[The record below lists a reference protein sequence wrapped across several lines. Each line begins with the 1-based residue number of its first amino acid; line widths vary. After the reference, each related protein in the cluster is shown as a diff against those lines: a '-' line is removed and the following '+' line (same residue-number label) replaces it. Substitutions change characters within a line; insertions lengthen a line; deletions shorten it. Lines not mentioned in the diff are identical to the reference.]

1 MRSIDLDE
9 GQDSFLD
16 IVANL
21 VGVLIILVVVVG
33 AQATS
38 SLVAPPSE
46 PVASVTPE
54 VSMIDEAAEDEAFET
69 QRAKLKSEL
78 GSLES
83 TATKLRYDRFRLA
96 QQTDDEK
103 RLSQQLATRRHAM
116 LMQLEVM
123 RSKHEKRKQEIV
135 DKLDLKQR
143 RQFEVQTQKIQ
154 LVSKLES
161 IEKEANAVAATRIES
176 KVETIDHFPNPIAK
190 TVFSN
195 EIHFRLDRGRIAWV
209 PLDELVE
216 QMKGELKLKA
226 EKLKQAS
233 ETRETIG
240 PIDGFRLKY
249 ELGLVPESET
259 GRPDSRIVRFERF
272 TVHPTNPN
280 GGELVS
286 DALKEN
292 SRFMNRL
299 QRYEPRRTT
308 VSIWVYPNS
317 YDEHAQLKDWL
328 HENGF
333 QMASWPLSNGRPI
346 SGGPNGFRTSAQ

>member
-1 MRSIDLDE
+1 MSFIDLDE

-38 SLVAPPSE
+38 SFIATRP
-46 PVASVTPE
+46 
-54 VSMIDEAAEDEAFET
+54 EAAPAVPQVDQAEADRAFEA
-69 QRAKLKSEL
+69 QQAQLKSEL
-78 GSLES
+78 SVLES
-83 TATKLRYDRFRLA
+83 TATKFRFDRLRLA
-96 QQTDDEK
+96 KQADDEK
-103 RLSQQLATRRHAM
+103 QLSQELATRRHAM

-123 RSKHEKRKQEIV
+123 RAKHKQRKQEIV
-135 DKLDLKQR
+135 EKLDLKQR
-143 RQFEVQTQKIQ
+143 KQFEVQTQKIQ
-154 LVSKLES
+154 LVSKLEA
-161 IEKEANAVAATRIES
+161 IEKETNAVAATRIES

-195 EIHFRLDRGRIAWV
+195 EIHFRLDRGRISWV

-226 EKLKQAS
+226 EKLKQAT

-259 GRPDSRIVRFERF
+259 GQRNSRIVRFERF
-272 TVHPTNPN
+272 TVHPTNLN
-280 GGELVS
+280 GGELLE
-286 DALKEN
+286 DALKQN
-292 SRFMNRL
+292 SQFQNRL
-299 QRYEPRRTT
+299 QRFEPRRTT
-308 VSIWVYPNS
+308 VSVWVYPNS
-317 YDEHAQLKDWL
+317 FEEHAKLKDWL
-328 HENGF
+328 HERGF